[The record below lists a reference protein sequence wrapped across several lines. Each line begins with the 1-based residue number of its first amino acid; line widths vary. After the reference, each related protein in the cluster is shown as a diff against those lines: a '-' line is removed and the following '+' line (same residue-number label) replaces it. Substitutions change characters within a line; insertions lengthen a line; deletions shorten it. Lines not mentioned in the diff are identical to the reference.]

1 MTAVTQDPFET
12 ASNAEPLRSSYYAQ
26 VQCDAWYCVLVK
38 GTGKVVF
45 DPNQHPIE
53 QRRTALSISLATIP
67 EQPVQF
73 PLVREM
79 IAESAEWTKH
89 VWPSAKVLG
98 LSSARDLNGKWAK
111 VELAPTG
118 DTYKNKQ
125 GDTKERTTFKFL
137 AFYADEAACRAAYG
151 AGGNA
156 QATAAPATAPASP
169 VNGADTSKER
179 ETALQFLKVL
189 MPKWLNGTMDLDKV
203 KAGIAAN
210 PVIARHFDANSPE
223 VIQLMVDN
231 SI

>member
-12 ASNAEPLRSSYYAQ
+12 ASNAEPLRPTYYAQ

-53 QRRTALSISLATIP
+53 QRRTALSLSLATIP

-79 IAESAEWTKH
+79 IAESPEWTKT
-89 VWPSAKVLG
+89 VWPSAKGLG
-98 LSSARDLNGKWAK
+98 ITSARELNGKWAK

-125 GDTKERTTFKFL
+125 GDTKERTTFKFI
-137 AFYADEAACRAAYG
+137 AFYPDEAACRAAYA
-151 AGGNA
+151 AGNGQA
-156 QATAAPATAPASP
+156 QSAATPSTPA
-169 VNGADTSKER
+169 NGVDASKER

-189 MPKWLNGTMDLDKV
+189 MPKWLNGTMDLEKV

-210 PVIARHFDANSPE
+210 PVIARHFTANSPE
-223 VIQLMVDN
+223 VIEIMTAN

>member
-12 ASNAEPLRSSYYAQ
+12 ASNAEPLRSVYYAQ

-67 EQPVQF
+67 EQPTNF

-79 IAESAEWTKH
+79 IAESPEWTKI

-98 LSSARDLNGKWAK
+98 LASARDLNGKWAK
-111 VELAPTG
+111 VELTPTG

-125 GDTKERTTFKFL
+125 GDTKERTTFKFQ
-137 AFYADEAACRAAYG
+137 AFYPDEAACRAAYA
-151 AGGNA
+151 AGNS
-156 QATAAPATAPASP
+156 QAAPATAAPSAPS
-169 VNGADTSKER
+169 NGADTSKER

-223 VIQLMVDN
+223 VVELMLAN

>member
-12 ASNAEPLRSSYYAQ
+12 ASNAEPLRSVYYAQ

-67 EQPVQF
+67 EQPVNF

-79 IAESAEWTKH
+79 IAESPEWTKV

-118 DTYKNKQ
+118 DTYKNRQ
-125 GDTKERTTFKFL
+125 GDTKERTTFKFV
-137 AFYADEAACRAAYG
+137 AFYADEAACRAAYA
-151 AGGNA
+151 AGSG
-156 QATAAPATAPASP
+156 QPAPAPSAPA
-169 VNGADTSKER
+169 NGADTSKER

-223 VIQLMVDN
+223 VIEIMTAN